1 MMRCYTRR
9 DLLRATYRNMYKKN
23 AVRYN
28 SIYYIRESKFI
39 RPTLCSVIFF
49 PCKSVD
55 HFPNVN
61 CVRLL
66 ISFIMFQCYTSV
78 YPKVSGLA
86 AWSENCKWYSCLP
99 LGAELYR
106 YFVSQSSEFC
116 RHNPLCCFST
126 SVYYCKPIFFLST
139 QSGNF
144 WIHLR
149 KYIIQYPIHL
159 TCQVSHLDGN
169 IDLYLQYANF
179 KVSEMCKMAKN
190 ALRMYVYSI

>member
-86 AWSENCKWYSCLP
+86 AWSGNCKWYGSL
-99 LGAELYR
+99 
-106 YFVSQSSEFC
+106 VSQSGDFF

-126 SVYYCKPIFFLST
+126 NVVCFFIDSVRKLLDTPSYSCFARCS
-139 QSGNF
+139 
-144 WIHLR
+144 LR
-149 KYIIQYPIHL
+149 KFCTY
-159 TCQVSHLDGN
+159 
-169 IDLYLQYANF
+169 
-179 KVSEMCKMAKN
+179 
-190 ALRMYVYSI
+190 